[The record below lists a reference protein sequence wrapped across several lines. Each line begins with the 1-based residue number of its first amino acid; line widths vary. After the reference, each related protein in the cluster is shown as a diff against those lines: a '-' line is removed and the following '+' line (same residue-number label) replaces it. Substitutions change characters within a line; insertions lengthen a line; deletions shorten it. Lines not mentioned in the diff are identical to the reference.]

1 MMMFQL
7 YKARL
12 KCLVRS
18 KENIFWSYLF
28 PILLATCFYF
38 TFGNLWTFEDYESI
52 SIAYVSEGGQ
62 DDALKMAME
71 EAHTENGTPLF
82 VVNYTSEKEASKLLE
97 DNEIEAYILGDSDP
111 KLYIKNNGLNETIIK
126 SFLDSYRRTS
136 ITVQTIL
143 NNNPKALE
151 EGLLDDLMEAETFVY
166 EVDNGK
172 RPDVMLIYFYSLLA
186 YTCLF
191 ASGWGLDEVINIQ
204 ANQSHRG
211 ARVSV
216 SPVHKM
222 KLFLSNMLAA
232 ITAQAGGIT
241 LLFIYLYNI
250 LKIDFGDSLFPVI
263 VTCMVG
269 SFTGLALGA
278 MVGALGKGKVES
290 KEAIV
295 TAIVLGSSF
304 LTGMMI
310 VNIKYIICKFAPFL
324 NYINPAALITDALY
338 SLYYYDS
345 LHLFYI
351 NIGILSGLTVV
362 FGFIAFL
369 GIRRKTY
376 ASI

>member
-1 MMMFQL
+1 
-7 YKARL
+7 
-12 KCLVRS
+12 
-18 KENIFWSYLF
+18 
-28 PILLATCFYF
+28 
-38 TFGNLWTFEDYESI
+38 
-52 SIAYVSEGGQ
+52 
-62 DDALKMAME
+62 
-71 EAHTENGTPLF
+71 
-82 VVNYTSEKEASKLLE
+82 
-97 DNEIEAYILGDSDP
+97 
-111 KLYIKNNGLNETIIK
+111 
-126 SFLDSYRRTS
+126 
-136 ITVQTIL
+136 
-143 NNNPKALE
+143 
-151 EGLLDDLMEAETFVY
+151 
-166 EVDNGK
+166 
-172 RPDVMLIYFYSLLA
+172 
-186 YTCLF
+186 
-191 ASGWGLDEVINIQ
+191 
-204 ANQSHRG
+204 
-211 ARVSV
+211 
-216 SPVHKM
+216 
-222 KLFLSNMLAA
+222 MLAA